1 MGFYN
6 TNTIEEKRVNKLTCP
21 TYYIEDKPRFAHR
34 SFMLDEVT
42 RIRHTMVQTSIV
54 DMLDISFQP
63 ETKEIKGSVSFS
75 GTQSVGASL
84 KRLEIGGSL
93 NTVELL
99 RICKLLETAGRV
111 KQYSRGDE
119 RPEGTRDS
127 LDDFFDA
134 LEPCFPLSSEIR
146 RCILTEEEI
155 ADDASGNLKSIR
167 RQMKQLN
174 DKVHSTLNSLLNG
187 SARNYLQDA
196 VITMRNGRYCVPVK
210 AEYKGEVQGIVHDTS
225 STGATLFIEPI
236 EIVDANNKLKKLELD
251 EIAETER
258 ILTEISGHIAEVAE
272 SMIENIKILSS
283 LDIIFAKGKL
293 SLEIN
298 GIKPAITKDG
308 IINLVKAR
316 HPLID
321 AKKVVPIDISV
332 GDEFDTLVITGPNTG
347 GKTVSLKTIGLFVL
361 LIQTGIL
368 LPCKDGSSIS
378 CFDEIYADIGDEQS
392 IEQSLSTF
400 SGHMKNIVEIVKRVN
415 KKSLVLFDELG
426 AGTDP
431 IEGAALAIAI
441 LDYVKSKGAKTVATT
456 HYSELK
462 LYAMSGD
469 RIENAS
475 CEFDVES
482 LRPTY
487 RLQIGIP
494 GKSNA
499 FAISKKLGLFD
510 EIIDSAE
517 RNISSDN
524 IKFEDV
530 ISELEEKR
538 LQAEKEH
545 ISAKSLNKQA
555 SEYKSNLESERVKF
569 DKRKQKIIDDAIDE
583 AKNII
588 SRTEDEVDRMLAEI
602 IELRKQ
608 KKNSEAADKLEQL
621 KSELKSKSKKL
632 NKKRT
637 YVETSYPGTAPES
650 VIPGTSVYI
659 VKTDTNGTVISQD
672 KKGNVLVQTGI
683 LKVTVSLKDIRVI
696 DKDDAKDAVDKYI
709 RTTSSISKTL
719 NLSPELDLRG
729 LYADEAV
736 AKTEKFVNDATM
748 SSLKTITVVHG
759 KGTGALRKA
768 IHDFLST
775 HPYVKSYRLGNY
787 GEGDHG
793 VTVIE
798 LV

>member
-1 MGFYN
+1 MNLKVLKALEFDKILHNVEKFATGDYVREK
-6 TNTIEEKRVNKLTCP
+6 IHKIKPVCDYDDVVKLCEETDEAVRMMLKHSNPPSVGISDHIFLLKRTVTAGMLSIPQMLKIYQLLKCIDNYKTYSMNFEENGLLRYYSDNLIMYKKL
-21 TYYIEDKPRFAHR
+21 
-34 SFMLDEVT
+34 LDE
-42 RIRHTMVQTSIV
+42 I
-54 DMLDISFQP
+54 D
-63 ETKEIKGSVSFS
+63 
-75 GTQSVGASL
+75 GAVLNEEQL
-84 KRLEIGGSL
+84 K
-93 NTVELL
+93 
-99 RICKLLETAGRV
+99 
-111 KQYSRGDE
+111 
-119 RPEGTRDS
+119 DS
-127 LDDFFDA
+127 ASSALFD
-134 LEPCFPLSSEIR
+134 IR
-146 RCILTEEEI
+146 R
-155 ADDASGNLKSIR
+155 NIR
-167 RQMKQLN
+167 ITN
-174 DKVHSTLNSLLNG
+174 DKIRTGLNASITK
-187 SARNYLQDA
+187 RYTKYLQEA
-196 VITMRNGRYCVPVK
+196 IVTTRGGRYVIPVK

-236 EIVDANNKLKKLELD
+236 EVVDANNKLKKLELD

-272 SMIENIKILSS
+272 SLIENIKILSQ
-283 LDIIFAKGKL
+283 LDIIFAKGKY

-298 GIKPAITKDG
+298 GIKPHITKDG

-316 HPLID
+316 HPLIE
-321 AKKVVPIDISV
+321 AKTVVPIDILV

-361 LIQTGIL
+361 LAQTGIL

-378 CFDEIYADIGDEQS
+378 CFDEIFADIGDEQS

-431 IEGAALAIAI
+431 VEGAALAIAI
-441 LDYVKSKGAKTVATT
+441 LDFVKSKGAKTVATT

-462 LYAMSGD
+462 LYAMSGN

-499 FAISKKLGLFD
+499 FAISKKLGLYD

-538 LQAEKEH
+538 LLAEKEH
-545 ISAKSLNKQA
+545 ISAKSLNQQA
-555 SEYKSNLESERVKF
+555 SEYKSTLESERVKF

-583 AKNII
+583 AKDII

-608 KKNSEAADKLEQL
+608 KKNNEAADKLEQL

-637 YVETSYPGTAPES
+637 FVETSYPGTAPDS
-650 VIPGTSVYI
+650 VIPGTSVYV

-709 RTTSSISKTL
+709 RNTSSISKTL

-748 SSLKTITVVHG
+748 SSLKTITIVHG

-768 IHDFLST
+768 IHDFLGT
-775 HPYVKSYRLGNY
+775 HPYVKNYRLGNY

-793 VTVIE
+793 VTVVE
-798 LV
+798 LI